1 MKHGMRKSNA
11 TLTERMKRLNIETSF
26 DILTDTTVA
35 LFKYRN
41 KYYAELERWVRG
53 GFITVVIEI
62 TYEELKDYENQYE
75 YSSSLELFTYEDK
88 GDGVCVT
95 EEDSKALRD
104 KDINILTNIRKL
116 LKDEVNLVDL
126 RLEL

>member
-11 TLTERMKRLNIETSF
+11 TLTERMKRLNTETSF

-41 KYYAELERWVRG
+41 KYYAELERCVRG

-75 YSSSLELFTYEDK
+75 YSSSLELFTYEDQ

-95 EEDSKALRD
+95 LEDAQALRD
-104 KDINILTNIRKL
+104 KELEILSNIRKL
-116 LKDEVNLVDL
+116 INNEINVVEFK
-126 RLEL
+126 